1 MKKMNA
7 VRKFG
12 SKLGAKVAVGA
23 VLLGGASVALADSAA
38 AVTAMQAKQGD
49 IDAIGW
55 AAVGL
60 CVAVAVFGYVKRAA
74 R

>member
-1 MKKMNA
+1 MKMMNA

-12 SKLGAKVAVGA
+12 YKLSAQVAVGA
-23 VLLGGASVALADSAA
+23 VLLGGASVALADAAA
-38 AVTAMQAKQGD
+38 AVSAMEAKSGD

-60 CVAVAVFGYVKRAA
+60 CVAVAVFTYVKRAA

>member
-1 MKKMNA
+1 MKMFNSVA
-7 VRKFG
+7 KFG
-12 SKLGAKVAVGA
+12 QKMGAKVAAGA
-23 VLLGGASVALADSAA
+23 VLMGGATVALADSAA
-38 AVTAMQAKQGD
+38 AVSAMEAKEGD

-60 CVAVAVFGYVKRAA
+60 CVAVAVFSYVKRAA

>member
-1 MKKMNA
+1 MKKINA

-12 SKLGAKVAVGA
+12 SKLSDQVAVGA
-23 VLLGGASVALADSAA
+23 VLLGGASVALADAASAVA
-38 AVTAMQAKQGD
+38 DMKAKTGD

-60 CVAVAVFGYVKRAA
+60 CVAVAVFTYVKRAA